1 MHFSWLAVALLGAAD
16 TQGSM
21 LSLSL
26 GQAGSGPTAV
36 RLILLLTAL
45 SFAPAVLLT
54 MTCFMR
60 FTIVFSFLRQALG
73 VQGAPP
79 AQVMTGLALFMTAAT
94 MSPVAS
100 DIYERA
106 LTPYMAGTLA
116 EDKALGAAISPLR
129 DFMLKVT
136 NEDDLVMF
144 HSAARRDLPKSPEA
158 LSLAMLVPAFV
169 TSELTTSFRMGLSV
183 LVPFL
188 VIDLVVASVLMALG
202 MAMLSPM
209 LVSLPLKL
217 LVFLYV
223 DGWTLVVGSLMRGL
237 S

>member
-1 MHFSWLAVALLGAAD
+1 MHSSWLTAALLGAAD

-94 MSPVAS
+94 MSPVAT